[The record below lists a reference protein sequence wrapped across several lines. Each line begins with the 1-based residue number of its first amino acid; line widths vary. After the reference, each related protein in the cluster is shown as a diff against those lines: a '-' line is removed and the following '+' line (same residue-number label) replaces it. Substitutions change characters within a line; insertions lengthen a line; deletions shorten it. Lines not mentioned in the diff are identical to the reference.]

1 MGAGNKYQLIITQE
15 ASDDIFDLY
24 EFYEEM
30 RAGLGDAFMDAV
42 GNCLLGIEENPYQ
55 WQYAYSRQERIRRA
69 LIRKP
74 PVVIL
79 YEVEDADIYIG
90 RVKDTRSDWQ

>member
-1 MGAGNKYQLIITQE
+1 MGASDSYQLVITQE

-30 RAGLGDAFMDAV
+30 RAGLGDEFMDAV
-42 GNCLLGIEENPYQ
+42 GSCLLDLEENPFR
-55 WQYAYSRQERIRRA
+55 WQYAYSRRERIRRA

-79 YEVEDADIYIG
+79 YEVEDTDIYIG